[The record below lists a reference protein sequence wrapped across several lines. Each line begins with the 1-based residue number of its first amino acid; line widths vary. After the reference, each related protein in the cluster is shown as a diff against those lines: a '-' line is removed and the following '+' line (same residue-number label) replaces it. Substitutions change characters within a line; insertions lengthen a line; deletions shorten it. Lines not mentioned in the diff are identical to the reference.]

1 MKLSD
6 NTLNVLK
13 NFATINQGLVI
24 RPGSVLRTI
33 NANRNILA
41 EATIEEEFP
50 MEFGIYDLNKILSV
64 LTHTKTAVNVE
75 FEKESLVFESVGK
88 VRVRHS
94 PVGLIVAPPDR
105 KSINIASFDVQFKL
119 SADVLNWINN
129 TASILKSPNIVVK
142 SDGGDISVW
151 AMDVKGKIVDDA
163 SVKVEGKSDTS
174 FQAVFLIENLKMMNG
189 GYTVELSSSGVAKFS
204 HTEKKIVYWIST
216 EKKDSKFE

>member
-24 RPGSVLRTI
+24 RPGSILRTI
-33 NANRNILA
+33 NSNRNILA
-41 EATIEEEFP
+41 EATVEEEFP

-64 LTHTKTAVNVE
+64 LTHSKVAVNVE

-94 PVGLIVAPPDR
+94 PVGLIVAPPN
-105 KSINIASFDVQFKL
+105 KSINIPSYDVEFKL
-119 SADVLNWINN
+119 SADILNWINN
-129 TASILKSPNIVVK
+129 TASILKAPNIVVK
-142 SDGGDISVW
+142 SDGGDISVL

-163 SVKVEGKSDTS
+163 SVKVEGKSHS
-174 FQAVFLIENLKMMNG
+174 AFQAVFLIENLKMMNG

-204 HTEKKIVYWIST
+204 HAEKKLVYWIST